1 MSKYHA
7 KKVTVDG
14 IVFDSKKEAQRYGQL
29 RLMEK
34 ARLITDLQ
42 RQVCFQLIPKQSGE
56 RSCQYIADFVYRD
69 RDGKTVVED
78 VKGYRTDAYIIK
90 RKLMLWV
97 HGIHI
102 TEI

>member
-1 MSKYHA
+1 MNKYHA

-14 IVFDSKKEAQRYGQL
+14 IVFDSKTEAHRYCQL
-29 RLMEK
+29 RMMES
-34 ARLITDLQ
+34 AGLITDLQ
-42 RQVCFQLIPKQSGE
+42 RQVCFQLIPKQDGE

-69 RDGKTVVED
+69 KGGKTVVED
-78 VKGYRTDAYIIK
+78 VKGYRTDTYKIK

-102 TEI
+102 HEV